1 MKPPP
6 TATHIS
12 VDSGTDDSADD
23 DIERS
28 VEEPS
33 VVAASLVIASL
44 IVVPLSVVLV
54 ITLCARLYRQGAAL
68 IPAVLSSCL
77 LSVFTR
83 PFYGRYT
90 GRPVLAGQANTHTKE
105 LKEKRGYLDMGW
117 GTQPE
122 QSAALIPAVL
132 CSCLLSMF
140 TDHSMVIIRVDLC

>member
-1 MKPPP
+1 MIIYTPNDVTAAPRRHCGSLSTWRDAAAAAASGHQSVKKGGVKPPP

-68 IPAVLSSCL
+68 IPTVLS
-77 LSVFTR
+77 
-83 PFYGRYT
+83 
-90 GRPVLAGQANTHTKE
+90 
-105 LKEKRGYLDMGW
+105 
-117 GTQPE
+117 
-122 QSAALIPAVL
+122 
-132 CSCLLSMF
+132 SCLLSMF
-140 TDHSMVIIRVDLC
+140 TDHFMVVIRVNLC